1 MAEPGRGVERELEEG
16 VRRILG
22 ALERIPP
29 GRIEAAAS
37 QLSRAAETAAA
48 GLARAIEKAAD
59 RPPTRA
65 ERRLEKRLK
74 EEEDASLPQ
83 AVVMGGA
90 AVVAAFIAATQ
101 PHLFWLFFVGF
112 GFAMGAADIFG
123 KVRRRERRR
132 AEDERARAATA
143 VPAGLVG
150 SASPAAAAPPPP
162 PPAQVPESPVLA
174 AISARESR
182 IDGICDR
189 LLAEMKEAPPLVRE
203 LLRNPEET
211 VTALRAASRELA
223 RRERGLRASLTVEE
237 GERLAAERS
246 GLAARVAAT
255 TDAVVK
261 ERLEGA
267 LSALDAQLAH
277 RAELATAAARIE
289 AEGTRILYS
298 LESLRAQVLRAFA
311 ADAAAADVTRESLK
325 GGLESLSAEIDAV
338 ATALEEVHGVGGSPS
353 PSPSRAPSASV
364 RAAALQRA
372 GYVLVLAF
380 AAAP

>member
-1 MAEPGRGVERELEEG
+1 MAGSGTGVERELEAG

-29 GRIEAAAS
+29 ERIEAAAT

-48 GLARAIEKAAD
+48 GLARAIEKASE
-59 RPPTRA
+59 RPPTRE
-65 ERRLEKRLK
+65 ERRLAKRLK

-83 AVVMGGA
+83 AFVLGGA
-90 AVVAAFIAATQ
+90 GVVAAFIAATQ

-112 GFAMGAADIFG
+112 GFAMGAADTFA
-123 KVRRRERRR
+123 KVRRRERRQ
-132 AEDERARAATA
+132 AEEERARVATE
-143 VPAGLVG
+143 VPARVLG
-150 SASPAAAAPPPP
+150 SSPPVVTAPPAAVP
-162 PPAQVPESPVLA
+162 PPAPAPAPESPVLA
-174 AISARESR
+174 AIAAREKR
-182 IDGICDR
+182 VDGICDR
-189 LLAEMKEAPPLVRE
+189 LLAELREAPPLVRE

-223 RRERGLRASLTVEE
+223 RRERGLRASLTEEE
-237 GERLAAERS
+237 GERLLAERA

-255 TDAVVK
+255 TDAVVR
-261 ERLEGA
+261 ERLGGA

-311 ADAAAADVTRESLK
+311 ADAAAAEVTRESLK

-338 ATALEEVHGVGGSPS
+338 ATALEEVHGVG
-353 PSPSRAPSASV
+353 APSSAASSSPTPAA
-364 RAAALQRA
+364 RAAARQA
-372 GYVLVLAF
+372 GTA
-380 AAAP
+380 